1 MDTEETAKQ
10 LLNHG
15 QLQRHCT
22 IIPLN
27 KITSQQL
34 PAKLVTKAQ
43 SLVGKD
49 HVRSAID
56 VVGYKSAV
64 KPAMQFVFGS
74 TLLCDQLKQAQQ
86 VCIAIC
92 HLLWALDFGLVP
104 ALCNCCT
111 GFRYLPCMLF
121 KLRLPSAGG
130 I

>member
-10 LLNHG
+10 LLNNG
-15 QLQRHCT
+15 RLQRHCT

-49 HVRSAID
+49 HVRSALD

-86 VCIAIC
+86 VSGTCCSRSWEKSVLIEHTSIC
-92 HLLWALDFGLVP
+92 RIL
-104 ALCNCCT
+104 
-111 GFRYLPCMLF
+111 
-121 KLRLPSAGG
+121 
-130 I
+130 